1 MEIIQCLKTVIIFGA
16 DEEPYSSGVGKLI
29 FAPGTVQNTSVA
41 PAKFTAASLLELEI
55 ILVLASVLA
64 PPFKVPKPTSKL
76 LVPFSKIQQYVVL
89 PPPMPA
95 EKVSKPVIEPVS
107 LIGVMS

>member
-1 MEIIQCLKTVIIFGA
+1 MLVLVPTLTVIIFGA
-16 DEEPYSSGVGKLI
+16 DEEPYSSGNGKLI

-64 PPFKVPKPTSKL
+64 PAFKVPIPTSKL
-76 LVPFSKIQQYVVL
+76 AVPFSKIQ
-89 PPPMPA
+89 
-95 EKVSKPVIEPVS
+95 
-107 LIGVMS
+107 